1 MTATRGL
8 KRISRGYCDDLLKKG
23 LSLFPTGLR
32 YNFQQALYLRIKEAF
47 RGTLSGP
54 LATFDFPSIDGVAL
68 TFLSIVAAR
77 EMNWE

>member
-1 MTATRGL
+1 MTATWGVK
-8 KRISRGYCDDLLKKG
+8 KRLLLLRLVKKG

-54 LATFDFPSIDGVAL
+54 LAAFDFPSIDSVTL
-68 TFLSIVAAR
+68 TLLSIVAAR